1 MQNPLNKGNVLVVL
15 DPTDLTKSCLL
26 NADSLIRASD
36 TLRKLYEEAK
46 DKSAGCVSDQDLT
59 CLLVLSSTAAGHSF
73 LVTKALDAPIASI
86 LPAQAE
92 NQHPPAEAAKARHAN
107 ASAAKVKK
115 EAAQGKSTTTTS
127 APVSRIDW
135 PKAYLSFL
143 CLVIG
148 SKKIHGISKSD
159 FGLAL
164 PQIEVIINA
173 AFRYSMIGSLQ
184 SAFQDFFY
192 GYQRTFTFYETIAKA
207 PMACIANGIILRD
220 LHLFEEA
227 FKHLVGQWQTVN
239 SLPKFQRLL
248 APVKMAIERR
258 AFELL
263 LKRAC

>member
-1 MQNPLNKGNVLVVL
+1 MQHPLNKGNVLVVL

-184 SAFQDFFY
+184 SAFKDFST
-192 GYQRTFTFYETIAKA
+192 GIRGPSLSTRPLPRRQWPASRTASYCET
-207 PMACIANGIILRD
+207 CICLREPSSTSWANG
-220 LHLFEEA
+220 
-227 FKHLVGQWQTVN
+227 
-239 SLPKFQRLL
+239 
-248 APVKMAIERR
+248 RR
-258 AFELL
+258 ST
-263 LKRAC
+263 ACQSFNAC